1 MLRYGMFIYVIMN
14 SCICVCVCIHIYIY
28 LLPASTYYYWAP
40 RNNQVLGGRVGNP
53 SEIRVCR
60 FWVVLSKLAKNRLG
74 SRFIAGMASRLVG
87 AI

>member
-1 MLRYGMFIYVIMN
+1 MQVCMCLNKCTNKNYVSKYM
-14 SCICVCVCIHIYIY
+14 HMYLYIY